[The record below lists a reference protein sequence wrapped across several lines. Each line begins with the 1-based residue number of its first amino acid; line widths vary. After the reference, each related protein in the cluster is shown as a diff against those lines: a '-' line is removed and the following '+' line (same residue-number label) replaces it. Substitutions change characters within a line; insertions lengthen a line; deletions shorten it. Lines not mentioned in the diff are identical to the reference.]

1 MKPSEKSLRKKRRKQ
16 PKSRTIVATLKK
28 TCVFLV
34 SLIAAVQAHA
44 QEDIKTPSQTS
55 KEAVEKLLRTPAT
68 VEKNLQGIAK
78 AAKAKLIESLSEPT
92 QSSQDS
98 APANEKQSN
107 SPERLSA
114 SPTGRRDP
122 FRPFTLTVRPN
133 VRRRENLSPLE
144 RYELGQLKL
153 VGVIWNSNEPRAMV
167 EDSVGLGY
175 VVKVGTPI
183 GASDGTVKAIKQN
196 EITIEEFFVD
206 LYGARKRREVNMRIS
221 AESAE

>member
-1 MKPSEKSLRKKRRKQ
+1 M
-16 PKSRTIVATLKK
+16 
-28 TCVFLV
+28 
-34 SLIAAVQAHA
+34 AAVQVHA
-44 QEDIKTPSQTS
+44 QEDIKTPSQKT
-55 KEAVEKLLRTPAT
+55 KEAVEKFLRTPAT

-92 QSSQDS
+92 HPSPES
-98 APANEKQSN
+98 APANEKQSKL
-107 SPERLSA
+107 PERLSP

-122 FRPFTLTVRPN
+122 FRPFTLTLRSN
-133 VRRRENLSPLE
+133 VRRRENVSPLE

-167 EDSVGLGY
+167 EDSAGLGY

-183 GASDGTVKAIKQN
+183 GASDGIVTAIKQN
-196 EITIEEFFVD
+196 GITIEEFFVD

-221 AESAE
+221 AERAE

>member
-1 MKPSEKSLRKKRRKQ
+1 MT
-16 PKSRTIVATLKK
+16 TIKK

-34 SLIAAVQAHA
+34 CLIAAVQVHA
-44 QEDIKTPSQTS
+44 QEDIKTPSQKT
-55 KEAVEKLLRTPAT
+55 KEAVEKLLRAPAT

-78 AAKAKLIESLSEPT
+78 AAKAKLIESLSESTHP
-92 QSSQDS
+92 SPEL
-98 APANEKQSN
+98 APVNEKQSN
-107 SPERLSA
+107 SPERPSA

-122 FRPFTLTVRPN
+122 FRPFTLTLRPN

-153 VGVIWNSNEPRAMV
+153 VGIIWNSNQPRAMV
-167 EDSVGLGY
+167 EDSAGLGY

-183 GASDGTVKAIKQN
+183 GASDGIVKAIKQN
-196 EITIEEFFVD
+196 EIIIEEFFVD

>member
-1 MKPSEKSLRKKRRKQ
+1 MT
-16 PKSRTIVATLKK
+16 TIKK

-34 SLIAAVQAHA
+34 CLISAVQVHA
-44 QEDIKTPSQTS
+44 QEDIKTPSQKS
-55 KEAVEKLLRTPAT
+55 KEAVEKLLRTPET

-92 QSSQDS
+92 HPGPDS
-98 APANEKQSN
+98 TAANEKQSN
-107 SPERLSA
+107 SDQRLRVA
-114 SPTGRRDP
+114 PTARRDP
-122 FRPFTLTVRPN
+122 FRPFTLNVRAS

-144 RYELGQLKL
+144 RYDLGQLKL
-153 VGVIWNSNEPRAMV
+153 VGIIWNSNEPRAMV
-167 EDSVGLGY
+167 EDSAGLGY

-183 GASDGTVKAIKQN
+183 GASDGIVKAIKQN

-221 AESAE
+221 AERAE

>member
-1 MKPSEKSLRKKRRKQ
+1 
-16 PKSRTIVATLKK
+16 VAALKK

-34 SLIAAVQAHA
+34 SLIAAIQVHA
-44 QEDIKTPSQTS
+44 QENIKTPSQTT

-68 VEKNLQGIAK
+68 VEKHLQGIAK

-92 QSSQDS
+92 HPSPDS
-98 APANEKQSN
+98 ALANEQQSN
-107 SPERLSA
+107 SPERVSA
-114 SPTGRRDP
+114 SPTVRRDP
-122 FRPFTLTVRPN
+122 FRPFTLNVRST

-153 VGVIWNSNEPRAMV
+153 VAIIWNSKEPTAMV
-167 EDSVGLGY
+167 EDSAGLGY

-206 LYGARKRREVNMRIS
+206 LYGARKKREVNMRIL

>member
-1 MKPSEKSLRKKRRKQ
+1 M
-16 PKSRTIVATLKK
+16 V
-28 TCVFLV
+28 C
-34 SLIAAVQAHA
+34 LIAAVQVQA
-44 QEDIKTPSQTS
+44 QEDSKTPSQKT

-92 QSSQDS
+92 HPSPES
-98 APANEKQSN
+98 APASEKQSD

-114 SPTGRRDP
+114 TPTGRRDP
-122 FRPFTLTVRPN
+122 FRPFTLTLRSN
-133 VRRRENLSPLE
+133 VRRRENVSPLE

-153 VGVIWNSNEPRAMV
+153 VGVIWNSSEPRALV
-167 EDSVGLGY
+167 EDSAGLGY

-183 GASDGTVKAIKQN
+183 GASDGIVKAIKPN
-196 EITIEEFFVD
+196 GITIEEFFVD

-221 AESAE
+221 AERAE